1 MSFTVYKSSAG
12 SGKTFTLVKEYL
24 CMVLKQPTSFR
35 NILAITFTNK
45 AANEL
50 KERVLS
56 YLRELSSELDIES
69 SSVKKFMLPVLI
81 EETELDETTIKERA
95 GTTLSLI
102 LHNYSDF
109 AIGTIDSFVHRIIK
123 TFAYDLKL
131 PLNFDIEL
139 DDEEHLNRAIDI
151 LINRIGIDPDLTN
164 ILINFT
170 KLKTTEEVDWQIEK
184 DLLKFSKTLINE
196 DGREA
201 IDKIKELN
209 NADFKEIAQKTS
221 KFIKDFKAQINP
233 LAQKAVNLIKSKN
246 ISDKSFYYGTKGISV
261 YFKKLSQTR
270 NEDFIPNSYVKK
282 TIEEDIWFGG
292 KVDVVETDLINV
304 VKDELRDYYLQIAE
318 IIDQELE
325 RFQLYR
331 IIHKQIYAVAVLSE
345 IGKILE
351 EQKHQNNI
359 IHISE
364 FNKRV
369 ADIVFNEP
377 VPFIYERLG
386 ERYKSFLIDEFQD
399 TSVLQWQN
407 FIPLIDNSL
416 AEGNFNMIVGDGK
429 QAIYRFRNG
438 EVEQFARLPKLFKA
452 DKLPLAA
459 EREQNLIR
467 NFEEKNLSR
476 NYRSKKEII
485 EFNNLFF
492 NCISEKLVDDYRN
505 IYEGLK
511 QEFDKDN
518 TGGYVH
524 IDLIEGGRGEAWID
538 SNLDKI
544 KGIVDELIKDE
555 FSFKD
560 ITILCRSNLE
570 ITTVANFL
578 LQHNYPIITSESLVL
593 GGSAE
598 VNLIIAILNH
608 LINPTEKI
616 YKANILKYLVETECV
631 KEKLE
636 EAMTFTQ
643 SPQTDDNEVLNQVDP
658 FLNYLIEHDRQI
670 NSAYLLSLPIYD
682 LIEELIRVFHLNDE
696 VNPFVLFFLDA
707 VMRCNSKEQ
716 ADVFSFLEWWQ
727 RNQSKESVVIPE
739 DLNAIQILSIH
750 KSKGLEFP
758 VVIYPFANNNVK
770 TTKSHSWIN
779 LQDDY
784 LPKLQSFY
792 LPLSKKEAENTA
804 YADVFQEEVNKS
816 LLDLLNV
823 LYVAF
828 TRPTERLYV
837 ISEKLGKSK
846 TASESVSKL
855 ILFFLN
861 HAGVFEEAK
870 LAYTFG
876 ERVQKKK
883 LSEETSNQTVELKS
897 FISENWRQKLL
908 ISTNAPE
915 VWDIHNPE
923 KNKEWGNLIHL
934 ILSKI
939 QYKEDSEKVV
949 SQFVESGIIRAA
961 EVKEILKVIDKLMNH
976 QQAGQFFKSGLEVK
990 NEAEILMADGH
1001 VLRPDRLIFNKDQL
1015 SIIDYKTGK
1024 PETKH
1029 EQQINGYAK
1038 NLAVMGYKNIQ
1049 KYLIYINEDIQVLEV
1064 Q

>member
-24 CMVLKQPTSFR
+24 NMVLKRPTSFR

-56 YLRELSSELDIES
+56 YLRELSAVNDDVT
-69 SSVKKFMLPVLI
+69 SVKKFMLPILI
-81 EETELDETTIKERA
+81 EETGLDEATIKERA

-131 PLNFDIEL
+131 PLSFDVEL

-151 LINRIGIDPDLTN
+151 LINRIGIDQDLTN

-170 KLKTTEEVDWQIEK
+170 KLKTTEEIDWQIEK

-209 NADFKEIAQKTS
+209 NEDFKEIAQKTS

-233 LAQKAVNLIKSKN
+233 LAQKAVDLIRSKN
-246 ISDKSFYYGTKGISV
+246 ISDKSFYYGTKGISA
-261 YFKKLSQTR
+261 YFKKLSQSR
-270 NEDFIPNSYVKK
+270 NEDFKPNAFVKK

-292 KVDVVETDLINV
+292 KTDVAEMDSINAI
-304 VKDELRDYYLQIAE
+304 KDELNSYYRQIE
-318 IIDQELE
+318 DILHQELE
-325 RFQLYR
+325 RFQLYK
-331 IIHKQIYAVAVLSE
+331 IIHHQIYAVAVLSE

-416 AEGNFNMIVGDGK
+416 AEGHFNMIVGDGK

-438 EVEQFARLPKLFKA
+438 EVEQFARLPNLFKA
-452 DKLPLAA
+452 DKLPLAE
-459 EREQNLIR
+459 EREQTLIR
-467 NFEEKNLSR
+467 NFNEKNLTR
-476 NYRSKKEII
+476 NYRSKREII
-485 EFNNLFF
+485 EFNNQFF
-492 NCISEKLVDDYRN
+492 KCISEKLIEDYRN
-505 IYEGLK
+505 IYDGLE

-518 TGGYVH
+518 KGGYVH
-524 IDLIEGGRGEAWID
+524 IDLIEGSRGEAWIN

-544 KGIVDELIKDE
+544 KGIVDELISDR

-560 ITILCRSNLE
+560 ITVLCRSNSE

-578 LQHNYPIITSESLVL
+578 LQHNYPIITNESLVL

-598 VNLIIAILNH
+598 VNLIIAILNY
-608 LINPTEKI
+608 LVNPSEKI
-616 YKANILKYLVETECV
+616 YKANILKYLVETSFV

-636 EAMTFTQ
+636 EVMMFTQ
-643 SPQTDDNEVLNQVDP
+643 PLKSDDQELIDQVDP
-658 FLNYLIEHDRQI
+658 FLNYLIAHDRQI
-670 NSAYLLSLPIYD
+670 NAAYLLSLPIYD
-682 LIEELIRVFHLNDE
+682 LIEELIRIFHLNDE
-696 VNPFVLFFLDA
+696 VNPFVQFFLDA

-716 ADVFSFLEWWQ
+716 ADVFSFLEWWE

-779 LQDDY
+779 IEDEY

-792 LPLSKKEAENTA
+792 LPLTKREAENTA
-804 YADVFQEEVNKS
+804 YADVLLKEVNKS
-816 LLDLLNV
+816 LLDLLNM

-837 ISEKLGKSK
+837 ITEKIGKRK
-846 TASESVSKL
+846 SESENISKL
-855 ILFFLN
+855 IHFFLN
-861 HAGVFEEAK
+861 HAGVYEEEK
-870 LAYTFG
+870 TEYDFG
-876 ERVQKKK
+876 ERVPKKK
-883 LSEETSNQTVELKS
+883 LAEESSNQMVELKS
-897 FISENWRQKLL
+897 FISENWRKKLL

-915 VWDIHNPE
+915 LWDIQNPE
-923 KNKEWGNLIHL
+923 KNKTWGNLIHL

-939 QYKEDSEKVV
+939 QYKEDTEKVV
-949 SQFVESGIIRAA
+949 SQFVESGIIRPVDVS
-961 EVKEILKVIDKLMNH
+961 EVLKVINKLMNH
-976 QQAGQFFKSGLEVK
+976 EQAGQFFESNLTVK

-1001 VLRPDRLIFNKDQL
+1001 VLRPDRLVFGINYL
-1015 SIIDYKTGK
+1015 AIIDYKTGK
-1024 PETKH
+1024 PESKH
-1029 EQQINGYAK
+1029 EKQIIDYANK
-1038 NLAVMGYKNIQ
+1038 LASMGYKNIQ
-1049 KYLIYINEDIQVLEV
+1049 KYLIYLNESIQVLEV
-1064 Q
+1064 F